1 MKKLLALL
9 ILIPSLSWADSHY
22 IFPEEITI
30 FCKGFIGGNRVTQE
44 KFTEFKVY
52 KYHIEYF
59 PQTKY
64 HTVNFGVHVNSSRF
78 DNVAIGTGD
87 TINVAADIEID
98 IAKTYKIRYEFRT
111 DFAHNSYGVYY
122 ELIETV
128 GFTDSLG
135 FWNKHRVIDAW
146 IEEGECIKESEYQGE
161 FGDSEGI
168 KELEIQEEFI
178 DSEGIIEIL

>member
-1 MKKLLALL
+1 MKRLLALL

-78 DNVAIGTGD
+78 DNIAIGTGD
-87 TINVAADIEID
+87 TNSIIADMEID
-98 IAKTYKIRYEFRT
+98 IAITYKIRYELYVS
-111 DFAHNSYGVYY
+111 FAHGYKLFY
-122 ELIETV
+122 ELIDTV

-168 KELEIQEEFI
+168 KELETQEEFI
-178 DSEGIIEIL
+178 ESEGIIEIL